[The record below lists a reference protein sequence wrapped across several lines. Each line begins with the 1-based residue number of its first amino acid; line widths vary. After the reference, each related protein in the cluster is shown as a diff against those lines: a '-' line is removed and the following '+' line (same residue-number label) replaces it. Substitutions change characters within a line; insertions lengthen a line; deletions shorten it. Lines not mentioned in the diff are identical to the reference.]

1 MRGQASKAIRDRRI
15 GHWCHVYGTAKP
27 FDGERAEVYNTSFG
41 DYRCFARLFLSR
53 AFCWRS
59 VELRD
64 LYMRSPIL
72 WLAFWLLLAFW
83 FAAFYFH
90 LRGGVTTYS
99 LVVVGIAL
107 LLKRGR
113 VSAR

>member
-1 MRGQASKAIRDRRI
+1 MAIALP
-15 GHWCHVYGTAKP
+15 CHIHGKMLRYSLQVIQVSRNWQGVLLAI
-27 FDGERAEVYNTSFG
+27 SF
-41 DYRCFARLFLSR
+41 
-53 AFCWRS
+53 
-59 VELRD
+59 EMRD

-113 VSAR
+113 VGAR